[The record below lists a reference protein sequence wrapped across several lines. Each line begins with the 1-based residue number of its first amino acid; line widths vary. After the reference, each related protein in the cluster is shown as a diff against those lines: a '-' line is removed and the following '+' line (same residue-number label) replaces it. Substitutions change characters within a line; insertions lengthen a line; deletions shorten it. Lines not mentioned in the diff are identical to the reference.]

1 VPNPRTLGGTR
12 DALSKVE
19 RRSPLSLWGPV
30 VLQMAIIFGA
40 SSIPNLGKLP
50 GGISD
55 KSGHSIGYALLAALF
70 LRAFARGRLR
80 DVTWRRASAA
90 VILATLYGVSDEF
103 HQVFVP
109 GRSADRYD
117 VLADCIGAT
126 LGVAVGWLAGAAR
139 RWGILDSSS

>member
-1 VPNPRTLGGTR
+1 VRNPRTSGEAR
-12 DALSKVE
+12 DALGKRE
-19 RRSPLSLWGPV
+19 PPSPLWLWGPV
-30 VLQMAIIFGA
+30 VLQMALIFAA
-40 SSIPNLGKLP
+40 SSISNLGQLP

-55 KSGHSIGYALLAALF
+55 KSGHSIGYALLAGLF

-90 VILATLYGVSDEF
+90 IIVATLYGVSDEF

-109 GRSADRYD
+109 GRTADRYD

-126 LGVAVGWLAGAAR
+126 VGVAVGWLAAALG